1 MTNQAIP
8 NVDETECSWADIA
21 VTSRITGGP
30 LVELRD
36 IAAIKSSRSVDVG
49 VRKGTS
55 GGRIM
60 ARTAGEVS
68 YDASIT
74 FYKGGLRRFKQAL
87 MSVAPTRGNQVLISL
102 VTFDVLVQHTP
113 LGSEA
118 IYQRKI
124 RGCRYLGD
132 SEDLGEGVDADQ
144 TEVTINPIEIFDI
157 IDGKE
162 VVLL

>member
-8 NVDETECSWADIA
+8 TVDAVECSWADIG
-21 VTSRITGGP
+21 VTARITGGS
-30 LVELRD
+30 LVELAD

-49 VRKGTS
+49 VRKGAS

-60 ARTAGEVS
+60 ARTAGEIS

-74 FYKGGLRRFKQAL
+74 FYKGGLRRFKKAL
-87 MSVAPTRGNQVLISL
+87 MAVAPTRGNQVLISL
-102 VTFDVLVQHTP
+102 VSFDVLVQHTP
-113 LGSEA
+113 LGESE

-132 SEDLGEGVDADQ
+132 SDDLGEGVDADQ
-144 TEVTINPIEIFDI
+144 VEVTINPIEIFDI